1 MGENGENKD
10 KDVVDDNQEVVDTGS
25 DNSGN
30 GVKTYTQEEVNAL
43 LAKEKSAG
51 QSDVYKKL
59 GIDPTDE
66 KVVAM
71 FKAFVESQKTEAD
84 KQKEASD
91 KQQAALIMAQE
102 RANIAE
108 AKAEAMKLGAKAEFV
123 EDVVTLALAKKTEDG
138 DIKSVINELKT
149 KYSVWFGASEDK
161 GKDSDESTG
170 DKGTGASVKPS
181 GKGKSGGRAATG
193 IGKRLAEKR
202 LSSSSVKKSYWS

>member
-1 MGENGENKD
+1 
-10 KDVVDDNQEVVDTGS
+10 
-25 DNSGN
+25 
-30 GVKTYTQEEVNAL
+30 
-43 LAKEKSAG
+43 
-51 QSDVYKKL
+51 
-59 GIDPTDE
+59 
-66 KVVAM
+66 
-71 FKAFVESQKTEAD
+71 
-84 KQKEASD
+84 
-91 KQQAALIMAQE
+91 
-102 RANIAE
+102 
-108 AKAEAMKLGAKAEFV
+108 MKLQLPL
-123 EDVVTLALAKKTEDG
+123 TPKTEDG

>member
-1 MGENGENKD
+1 M
-10 KDVVDDNQEVVDTGS
+10 
-25 DNSGN
+25 
-30 GVKTYTQEEVNAL
+30 
-43 LAKEKSAG
+43 
-51 QSDVYKKL
+51 YKKL

-108 AKAEAMKLGAKAEFV
+108 AKAEAMKLGVKAEFV
-123 EDVVTLALAKKTEDG
+123 DDVVTLALAKKTEDG